1 MDLFHR
7 AVMASS
13 RLHPGRETVSAF
25 VYLAPALIL
34 FAVFT
39 FWPFLRAVQL
49 SFFLVDRN
57 TFEPALWFG
66 FGYYLRAFNLGET
79 ALGDDWIRSIA
90 TTFQFTL
97 MVVPFTL
104 ASALALALLAVSK
117 VKGIG
122 VFRTIYTSSLAIS
135 LASAGVIWSLIY
147 SPNLKIFETI
157 LTDARTALPA
167 VALMTVWTNLGFSFI
182 LLLAGLQAI
191 PKDLWESAKIDGA
204 GSWRTFWHLT
214 LPLVSP
220 TLLFLLITGTIG
232 CFQAFT
238 QFKVLIDSV
247 GPDQSTNVLVYA
259 LFTAFWAENNY
270 GFASALS
277 VILFGLLLL
286 LSLAQYRLD
295 TRVHYQ

>member
-1 MDLFHR
+1 MS
-7 AVMASS
+7 SS
-13 RLHPGRETVSAF
+13 RLHRGNETLAALA
-25 VYLAPALIL
+25 YLSPALVL
-34 FAVFT
+34 FALFT

-49 SFFLVDRN
+49 SFFLVDPN
-57 TFEPALWFG
+57 TFEPAQWFG
-66 FGYYLRAFNLGET
+66 FNYYLRAFNLGES

-104 ASALALALLAVSK
+104 MGALGLALLAVTK

-122 VFRTIYTSSLAIS
+122 AFRTIFTSSLAIS

-147 SPNLKIFETI
+147 SPNLKLFDHI
-157 LTDARTALPA
+157 LTDAKTALPA
-167 VALMTVWTNLGFSFI
+167 VAVMTVWTNLGFAFI

-204 GSWRTFWHLT
+204 GDLRTFWNVT

-247 GPDQSTNVLVYA
+247 GPDQSTNVLVFA
-259 LFTAFWAENNY
+259 LFTAFWSENNY
-270 GFASALS
+270 GFAAALS

-295 TRVHYQ
+295 NRVHYQ

>member
-1 MDLFHR
+1 
-7 AVMASS
+7 MASQP
-13 RLHPGRETVSAF
+13 LHRGNETLAAL
-25 VYLAPALIL
+25 VYLAPALVL

-39 FWPFLRAVQL
+39 FWPFLRAVQF

-57 TFEPALWFG
+57 TFEPARWFG
-66 FGYYLRAFNLGET
+66 LTYYLRAFNLGEA

-104 ASALALALLAVSK
+104 MGALALALLAVTK

-122 VFRTIYTSSLAIS
+122 VFRTIFTSSLAIS

-147 SPNLKIFETI
+147 SPDLKLFDTV
-157 LTDARTALPA
+157 LTNAKTALPA
-167 VALMTVWTNLGFSFI
+167 VAVMTVWTNLGFAFI
-182 LLLAGLQAI
+182 LLLASLQAI

-204 GSWRTFWHLT
+204 GDWRTFWHVT

-220 TLLFLLITGTIG
+220 TLLFLLITSTIG

-247 GPDQSTNVLVYA
+247 GPDQSTNVLVFA
-259 LFTAFWAENNY
+259 LFTAFWSENNY

-295 TRVHYQ
+295 ARVHYQ

>member
-1 MDLFHR
+1 M
-7 AVMASS
+7 AAMASS
-13 RLHPGRETVSAF
+13 RLHHGNETWAALL
-25 VYLAPALIL
+25 YLAPALVL
-34 FAVFT
+34 FSVFT
-39 FWPFLRAVQL
+39 FWPFLRAIQF

-57 TFEPALWFG
+57 TFEPAKWFG
-66 FGYYLRAFNLGET
+66 LNFYARIFNIGES

-104 ASALALALLAVSK
+104 VGALGLALLAVSK

-122 VFRTIYTSSLAIS
+122 VFRTIFTSSLAIS

-147 SPNLKIFETI
+147 SPNLKLFDHI
-157 LTDARTALPA
+157 LTDAATALPA
-167 VALMTVWTNLGFSFI
+167 VAVMTVWTNLGFAFI

-191 PKDLWESAKIDGA
+191 PRDLWESAKIDGA
-204 GSWRTFWHLT
+204 GEWRTFWHLT

-247 GPDQSTNVLVYA
+247 GPDQVTNVLVYA
-259 LFTAFWAENNY
+259 LFTAFWTENNY
-270 GFASALS
+270 GFAAALS
-277 VILFGLLLL
+277 VVLFALLLV
-286 LSLAQYRLD
+286 LSLLQYKLD
-295 TRVHYQ
+295 NRVHYQ